1 MEKAQF
7 QTIFLD
13 LDDTLLDFG
22 AAERVAISKTFR
34 DIGLEPTEALLAR
47 YRELNEA
54 QWEAFERGEL
64 TREQVLLRRFELLFA
79 ELSLP
84 YDAASTE
91 ERFRAYLGVGHYF
104 VDGAP
109 ELLAYLAPKY
119 DLYLASNGVADTQ
132 YSRLE
137 SAGISHYFK
146 EIFISETTGYHK
158 PERAYFDYCF
168 ARIPNFD
175 PTRALIIGD
184 SLTSDILGGR
194 NAGIRT
200 CWFNPKRKPCS
211 PAILPDFEV
220 HSLAELHRLL

>member
-79 ELSLP
+79 ELNLP

-91 ERFRAYLGVGHYF
+91 DRYRAYLGVGHYF

-119 DLYLASNGVADTQ
+119 DLYLASNGVAQTQ

-137 SAGISHYFK
+137 SAGIGHYFK
-146 EIFISETTGYHK
+146 DIFISETTGHHK

-168 ARIPNFD
+168 AHIDGFD
-175 PTRALIIGD
+175 PSRALMIGD
-184 SLTSDILGGR
+184 SLTGDVLGGK
-194 NAGIRT
+194 NAGIKT
-200 CWFNPKRKPCS
+200 CWFNPKHKPRR
-211 PAILPDFEV
+211 ADIVPDFEV
-220 HSLAELHRLL
+220 DRLDALRQLL